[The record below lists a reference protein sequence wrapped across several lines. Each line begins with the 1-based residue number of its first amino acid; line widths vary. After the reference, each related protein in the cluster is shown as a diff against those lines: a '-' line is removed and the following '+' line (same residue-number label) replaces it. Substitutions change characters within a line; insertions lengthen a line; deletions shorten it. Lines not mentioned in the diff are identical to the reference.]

1 MVGCWQ
7 ERNRWRAC
15 DVIIRHL
22 IIILLVYFLGGI
34 PKLFAGPGVRDTLI
48 EQPILVENWPDRRT
62 TKAVLSILPIKRI
75 LELFVEGPRQQVTI
89 RYPGGDKGNAWALEL
104 RQWFVALGIPSKYIV
119 LEPGSGGQDRLL
131 LLLEA
136 GDT

>member
-1 MVGCWQ
+1 MITRPLV
-7 ERNRWRAC
+7 
-15 DVIIRHL
+15 
-22 IIILLVYFLGGI
+22 IILLLYFAAGVPNLFAGQGI
-34 PKLFAGPGVRDTLI
+34 PKTLL
-48 EQPILVENWPDRRT
+48 EQPIFAEDWPDRRT
-62 TKAVLSILPIKRI
+62 AKTVLSIPPIKK
-75 LELFVEGPRQQVTI
+75 LLAFFVEDPRQQVTI

-104 RQWFVALGIPSKYIV
+104 REWLVALGIPSNYIV

>member
-1 MVGCWQ
+1 
-7 ERNRWRAC
+7 
-15 DVIIRHL
+15 
-22 IIILLVYFLGGI
+22 
-34 PKLFAGPGVRDTLI
+34 LFAGQGIPEMLL
-48 EQPILVENWPDRRT
+48 EQPILGDDWPDRRT
-62 TKAVLSILPIKRI
+62 TKTVLSIPPIKK
-75 LELFVEGPRQQVTI
+75 LLALFIEDPRRQVTI

-104 RQWFVALGIPSKYIV
+104 REWLVALGIPSSYIV

>member
-1 MVGCWQ
+1 MIT
-7 ERNRWRAC
+7 RP
-15 DVIIRHL
+15 L
-22 IIILLVYFLGGI
+22 IIILLLYFAGDS
-34 PKLFAGPGVRDTLI
+34 PNLFAGQGVPETLL
-48 EQPILVENWPDRRT
+48 ERPILAKNWPDRRT
-62 TKAVLSILPIKRI
+62 AKTVLSILPIKKL
-75 LELFVEGPRQQVTI
+75 LELFVENPSHRVTI

-104 RQWFVALGIPSKYIV
+104 REWLVALGIPSSYIV

>member
-1 MVGCWQ
+1 
-7 ERNRWRAC
+7 
-15 DVIIRHL
+15 
-22 IIILLVYFLGGI
+22 
-34 PKLFAGPGVRDTLI
+34 
-48 EQPILVENWPDRRT
+48 
-62 TKAVLSILPIKRI
+62 
-75 LELFVEGPRQQVTI
+75 VTI

-104 RQWFVALGIPSKYIV
+104 REWLVALGIPSNYIV

>member
-1 MVGCWQ
+1 MIT
-7 ERNRWRAC
+7 RP
-15 DVIIRHL
+15 L
-22 IIILLVYFLGGI
+22 IIILLLIFSGGI
-34 PKLFAGPGVRDTLI
+34 PNLFAGQGIPETLL
-48 EQPILVENWPDRRT
+48 EQPILGESWPDRRT
-62 TKAVLSILPIKRI
+62 TKTVLSILPIKKL
-75 LELFVEGPRQQVTI
+75 LELFVETPRYGVTI

-104 RQWFVALGIPSKYIV
+104 REWLVALGIPSNYIV

>member
-1 MVGCWQ
+1 MIT
-7 ERNRWRAC
+7 RS
-15 DVIIRHL
+15 L
-22 IIILLVYFLGGI
+22 IIILLLCFTVNI
-34 PKLFAGPGVRDTLI
+34 PNLFAGQGIPETLL
-48 EQPILVENWPDRRT
+48 EQPILGENWPARRT
-62 TKAVLSILPIKRI
+62 TNSVLAIRPIKKL
-75 LELFVEGPRQQVTI
+75 LELFVENPRHQVTI

-104 RQWFVALGIPSKYIV
+104 HEWLVALGIPSNYIV

>member
-1 MVGCWQ
+1 MLLLNFVGDIPNSFAGQ
-7 ERNRWRAC
+7 
-15 DVIIRHL
+15 
-22 IIILLVYFLGGI
+22 GI
-34 PKLFAGPGVRDTLI
+34 PETLL
-48 EQPILVENWPDRRT
+48 EQPILDEKWPDRPT
-62 TKAVLSILPIKRI
+62 TKTVLSILPIKN
-75 LELFVEGPRQQVTI
+75 LLKLFVENSRYQVII

-104 RQWFVALGIPSKYIV
+104 REWLIALGIPSNYIV